1 MQRGSVLLKQGDFDE
16 AKADFQNVVCRLTS
30 IIFLD
35 QLYINFSYNQI
46 HQTLKHT
53 LNLIS
58 LLK

>member
-16 AKADFQNVVCRLTS
+16 AKGDFQNVVCRLTS

-46 HQTLKHT
+46 HQILKHT